1 MSQQKIYVKRKIYL
15 EHKCVLQESWKTM
28 RRWQI
33 SIQHVRGGH
42 CVGNCYFRFLLVN
55 KFKKKQHMDNLCYN
69 FIYSTFFSTLV
80 NSMRNTRFADK
91 NRGEVML
98 IAHYMNVYVYV

>member
-1 MSQQKIYVKRKIYL
+1 
-15 EHKCVLQESWKTM
+15 
-28 RRWQI
+28 
-33 SIQHVRGGH
+33 
-42 CVGNCYFRFLLVN
+42 
-55 KFKKKQHMDNLCYN
+55 MDNLCYN